1 MDAATAQQIEATMKQ
16 VVSQQSP
23 ESVKEIVDAILQD
36 GVTQD
41 EVDEFRAM
49 TIEAIDDPRTYP
61 KYMQYLESIG
71 LLTAEQIP
79 DVYDAG
85 FMLTMLG
92 MAGVAQDYVNG

>member
-16 VVSQQSP
+16 VVLQQAA
-23 ESVKEIVDAILQD
+23 EEVQLFIQAISQD